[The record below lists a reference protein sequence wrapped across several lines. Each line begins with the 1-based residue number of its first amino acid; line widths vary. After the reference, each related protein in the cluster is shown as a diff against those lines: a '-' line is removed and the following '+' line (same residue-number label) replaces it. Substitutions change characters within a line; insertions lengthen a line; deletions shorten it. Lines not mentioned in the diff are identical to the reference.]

1 MHSTG
6 RKAVK
11 PMMIN
16 NTIQAVAGAYST
28 TASSTAAKAKAKE
41 STAVSAKDEIV
52 LSNEARSFSAT
63 LQQLKGRNDVRQ
75 DKVDYY
81 AQQIQS
87 GNYTVEA
94 NDIADKMLQMRY

>member
-1 MHSTG
+1 MI
-6 RKAVK
+6 
-11 PMMIN
+11 IN
-16 NTIQAVAGAYST
+16 NTIQAVTGAY
-28 TASSTAAKAKAKE
+28 ASSTSSNVKAKAKSNE
-41 STAVSAKDEIV
+41 TVNAKDEIV
-52 LSNEARSFSAT
+52 LSSEAQNFSAT